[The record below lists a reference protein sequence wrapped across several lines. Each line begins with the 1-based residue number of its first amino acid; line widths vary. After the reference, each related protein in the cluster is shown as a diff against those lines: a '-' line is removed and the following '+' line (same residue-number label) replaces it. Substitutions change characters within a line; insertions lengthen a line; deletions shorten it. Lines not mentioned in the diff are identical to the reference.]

1 MEELEETSRLVF
13 HGTAHVV
20 TTSVIAAA
28 AAAGSTLR
36 VEVETED
43 GKSRWCGE
51 FPARY
56 VEGITQK
63 TGSAKRFPVFVKM
76 LLAALGHDSSSS
88 SGSVFVD
95 LLTYADLE
103 LLKARR
109 VGSGN
114 NNQQQAAGVSGS
126 EGGANRA
133 TATTGTTSGG
143 GGGGSGANNKRY
155 LILTYAAEYDRVH
168 YPLPL
173 AFVDSPQRQQ
183 LERTIDRL
191 REELSRRSLETA
203 TPARNGS
210 KNDRAAEAQL
220 VAGGSRRRCRWPDG
234 AGERRARKDFS
245 AGGHRGGRSSGGC
258 DEHTRSCRREEEEA
272 SQLDDLRDAHERLRL
287 ESTSEIRKLRREAR
301 EGAKTVEMAAST
313 AGQAE
318 DQVASLQEELEVCE
332 RALAQARDKHRREV
346 DGLDKELEKER
357 VRGRAMRAKIR
368 ELSALRGGGAAA
380 GPRSYSHQQQQQAR
394 RLSSPFGGG
403 GGTTAGT
410 RRGGGTT
417 SGGYASSSVNRSRS
431 AGSSRRRRLAES
443 SSTTRSI
450 HTHARTR

>member
-13 HGTAHVV
+13 HGAAHVV

-76 LLAALGHDSSSS
+76 LLAALGHDNSSS

-143 GGGGSGANNKRY
+143 GGSGANNKRY

-191 REELSRRSLETA
+191 REELSRCSLETA
-203 TPARNGS
+203 THARNGN

-220 VAGGSRRRCRWPDG
+220 VAENTELRRQVETL
-234 AGERRARKDFS
+234 AGRL
-245 AGGHRGGRSSGGC
+245 
-258 DEHTRSCRREEEEA
+258 EEA
-272 SQLDDLRDAHERLRL
+272 L
-287 ESTSEIRKLRREAR
+287 
-301 EGAKTVEMAAST
+301 
-313 AGQAE
+313 
-318 DQVASLQEELEVCE
+318 SL
-332 RALAQARDKHRREV
+332 A
-346 DGLDKELEKER
+346 
-357 VRGRAMRAKIR
+357 
-368 ELSALRGGGAAA
+368 
-380 GPRSYSHQQQQQAR
+380 
-394 RLSSPFGGG
+394 
-403 GGTTAGT
+403 
-410 RRGGGTT
+410 RRGGGEESEEGLLGGGA
-417 SGGYASSSVNRSRS
+417 SGGPKL
-431 AGSSRRRRLAES
+431 RRLRRAYEELQ
-443 SSTTRSI
+443 
-450 HTHARTR
+450 ARRKKR

>member
-1 MEELEETSRLVF
+1 MEGLEETSRLVF
-13 HGTAHVV
+13 HGVAHVV
-20 TTSVIAAA
+20 TTSVVAAAAAAA

-63 TGSAKRFPVFVKM
+63 TGSAKKFPVFVKM
-76 LLAALGHDSSSS
+76 LLAALGHDSSG

-109 VGSGN
+109 VGST

-126 EGGANRA
+126 EGGANR
-133 TATTGTTSGG
+133 TTSSTGTTNG

-191 REELSRRSLETA
+191 REDLSRRSLETA

-220 VAGGSRRRCRWPDG
+220 VA
-234 AGERRARKDFS
+234 
-245 AGGHRGGRSSGGC
+245 
-258 DEHTRSCRREEEEA
+258 
-272 SQLDDLRDAHERLRL
+272 
-287 ESTSEIRKLRREAR
+287 
-301 EGAKTVEMAAST
+301 
-313 AGQAE
+313 
-318 DQVASLQEELEVCE
+318 
-332 RALAQARDKHRREV
+332 
-346 DGLDKELEKER
+346 
-357 VRGRAMRAKIR
+357 
-368 ELSALRGGGAAA
+368 
-380 GPRSYSHQQQQQAR
+380 
-394 RLSSPFGGG
+394 
-403 GGTTAGT
+403 
-410 RRGGGTT
+410 
-417 SGGYASSSVNRSRS
+417 
-431 AGSSRRRRLAES
+431 
-443 SSTTRSI
+443 
-450 HTHARTR
+450 

>member
-1 MEELEETSRLVF
+1 LFFVS
-13 HGTAHVV
+13 TAHVV
-20 TTSVIAAA
+20 TTSVVAAA
-28 AAAGSTLR
+28 AAAVAGSMLR

-63 TGSAKRFPVFVKM
+63 TGSAKKFPVFVKM
-76 LLAALGHDSSSS
+76 LLAALGHDSSS

-109 VGSGN
+109 VGSST

-133 TATTGTTSGG
+133 TATTGTTNG
-143 GGGGSGANNKRY
+143 GGGGSGVNNKRY

-220 VAGGSRRRCRWPDG
+220 VA
-234 AGERRARKDFS
+234 
-245 AGGHRGGRSSGGC
+245 
-258 DEHTRSCRREEEEA
+258 
-272 SQLDDLRDAHERLRL
+272 
-287 ESTSEIRKLRREAR
+287 
-301 EGAKTVEMAAST
+301 V
-313 AGQAE
+313 
-318 DQVASLQEELEVCE
+318 
-332 RALAQARDKHRREV
+332 
-346 DGLDKELEKER
+346 
-357 VRGRAMRAKIR
+357 
-368 ELSALRGGGAAA
+368 
-380 GPRSYSHQQQQQAR
+380 
-394 RLSSPFGGG
+394 
-403 GGTTAGT
+403 
-410 RRGGGTT
+410 
-417 SGGYASSSVNRSRS
+417 SVP
-431 AGSSRRRRLAES
+431 L
-443 SSTTRSI
+443 
-450 HTHARTR
+450 